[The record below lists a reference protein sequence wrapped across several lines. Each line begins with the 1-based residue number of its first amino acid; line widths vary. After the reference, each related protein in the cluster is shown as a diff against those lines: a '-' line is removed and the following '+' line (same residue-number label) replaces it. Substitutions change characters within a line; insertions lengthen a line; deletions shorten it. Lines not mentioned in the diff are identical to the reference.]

1 MEVPNMSFEF
11 IKKLPTPDEIRDQFP
26 VPEKLA
32 ALKKERDR
40 EIRDV
45 LMGVSN
51 KFLVIIGPCSA
62 DNEDAVCDYVNRLAR
77 VNEKVKD
84 KLILIPRIYTNKP
97 RTTGE
102 GYKGMIHQP
111 DPEKKPDFLA
121 GLIAMRKMQ
130 IRAIEESGL
139 TAADEMLYPE
149 NWRYVSDILSYV
161 AIGARSVEDQ
171 QHRLTVSG
179 FDVPAGMK
187 NPTSGDFS
195 VMLNSVY
202 AAQHPHSFIYRGW
215 EVNTTGNDMAHTILR
230 GAVNK
235 YGRSLPNYHYE
246 DLNILLTLYSERDLK
261 NPACIIDSNHNNSNK
276 QFEQQIRIVKE
287 VMHSRKLSPDI
298 HKLVKGVMIE
308 SYIEEGCQKIGE
320 GIYGKSIT
328 DPCLGW
334 EDSER
339 LIYDIADY
347 E

>member
-1 MEVPNMSFEF
+1 MSFEF
-11 IKKLPTPDEIRDQFP
+11 IKKLPTPAEIREQFP
-26 VPEKLA
+26 LPENLVKI
-32 ALKKERDR
+32 KKDRDA
-40 EIRDV
+40 EIKEV
-45 LMGVSN
+45 LTGQSS

-62 DNEDAVCDYVNRLAR
+62 DNETSVCDYVTRLAR
-77 VNEKVKD
+77 VNEQVRD

-102 GYKGMIHQP
+102 GYKGIVHQP
-111 DPEKKPDFLA
+111 DPEGKPDFLA
-121 GLIAMRKMQ
+121 GLIAMRKMH
-130 IRAIEESGL
+130 IRAIAETGL

-179 FDVPAGMK
+179 FDVAAGMK
-187 NPTSGDFS
+187 NPTSGDLS

-215 EVNTTGNDMAHTILR
+215 EVNTTGNDLTHTVLR
-230 GAVNK
+230 GATNK
-235 YGRSLPNYHYE
+235 HGNNIPNYHYE
-246 DLNILLTLYSERDLK
+246 DLNLLLEMYEKTDLK
-261 NPACIIDSNHNNSNK
+261 NPACVIDANHSNSGK
-276 QFEQQIRIVKE
+276 QYEQQIRIVKE
-287 VMHSRKLSPDI
+287 VMHSRKLSSDI

-308 SYIEEGCQKIGE
+308 SYIEEGCQKVGG

-334 EDSER
+334 EATER
-339 LIYDIADY
+339 LIYDIAEY

>member
-1 MEVPNMSFEF
+1 MSFEF
-11 IKKLPTPDEIRDQFP
+11 IKKLPTPGEIKEQFP
-26 VPEKLA
+26 VPPAIA
-32 ALKKERDR
+32 ALKAQRDE
-40 EIRDV
+40 EIRKV
-45 LMGVSN
+45 FTGESN

-62 DNEDAVCDYVNRLAR
+62 DNADSVCDYVTRLAR

-102 GYKGMIHQP
+102 GYKGMVSQP

-130 IRAIEESGL
+130 IRAAEESGL

-149 NWRYVSDILSYV
+149 NWHYVSDLLSYV

-171 QHRLTVSG
+171 QHRLACSG

-215 EVNTTGNDMAHTILR
+215 EVKTNGNELAHTVLR
-230 GAVNK
+230 GATNK
-235 YGRSLPNYHYE
+235 NGRNIPNYHYE
-246 DLNILLTLYSERDLK
+246 DLNTLLNLYDERELK
-261 NPACIIDSNHNNSNK
+261 NPACVIDSNHSNSNK
-276 QFEQQIRIVKE
+276 EFKQQIRIIKE

-298 HKLVKGVMIE
+298 HRLVKGVMIE
-308 SYIEEGCQKIGE
+308 SYIEEGAQKVG
-320 GIYGKSIT
+320 GGVYGKSIT

>member
-1 MEVPNMSFEF
+1 MSFEF
-11 IKKLPTPDEIRDQFP
+11 VKKLPTPSEIRAQYP

-32 ALKKERDR
+32 QLKEERDR
-40 EIRDV
+40 EIKDV
-45 LMGVSN
+45 ITGKSN

-62 DNEDAVCDYVNRLAR
+62 DNEDAVCEYVTRLAK

-84 KLILIPRIYTNKP
+84 KLILIPRVYTNKP

-102 GYKGMIHQP
+102 GYKGIVHQP
-111 DPEKKPDFLA
+111 DPEKEPDLLA

-130 IRAIEESGL
+130 IHAMDVSEL

-171 QHRLTVSG
+171 QHRMTVSG

-187 NPTSGDFS
+187 NPTSGDLT

-202 AAQHPHSFIYRGW
+202 AAQHPHTFTYRGW
-215 EVNTTGNDMAHTILR
+215 EVNTTGNELAHTVLR
-230 GAVNK
+230 GATSKHGQN
-235 YGRSLPNYHYE
+235 LANYHYE
-246 DLNILLTLYSERDLK
+246 DLNLLLTLYNERDLK
-261 NPACIIDSNHNNSNK
+261 NPATIIDANHSNSAKHY
-276 QFEQQIRIVKE
+276 EQQVRIVKE

-298 HKLVKGVMIE
+298 HNLVKGVMVE
-308 SYIEEGCQKIGE
+308 SYLVEGSQKVGD
-320 GIYGKSIT
+320 GVYGKSIT
-328 DPCLGW
+328 DACLGW
-334 EDSER
+334 EASEQ